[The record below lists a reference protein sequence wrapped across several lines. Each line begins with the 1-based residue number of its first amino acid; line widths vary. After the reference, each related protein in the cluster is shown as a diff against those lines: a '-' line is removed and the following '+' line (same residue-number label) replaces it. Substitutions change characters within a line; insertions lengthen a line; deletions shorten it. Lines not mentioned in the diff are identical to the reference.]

1 MPPASD
7 AAHLFQETARAD
19 GGEQQRDQH
28 PPPYAPPVPAPADSE
43 EAAALARAI
52 EGSAFSTW
60 KESLAA
66 ELESETSA
74 LKARVHDLQSEFDD
88 ASVFIR
94 GDLAWRKQLGTFH
107 DKVND
112 LLHLQMESMVAK
124 LKQNA
129 DLLSQSI
136 TESFARKD
144 EQAKLAME
152 WQVKMYEDKL
162 RRTRTSLKKEIDRF
176 THLEKCLRKEEA
188 FQAKEMYGDLV
199 LQLASE
205 HAAKEASLHALLREL
220 RSSYNAMELG
230 NTHLMDSLK
239 ATRSESERMKKML
252 IKQTSSVGGGGG
264 SPRKS
269 SVRSPSRFASMST
282 TAAASSIPDVY
293 VQSLKQSL
301 STAAQAL
308 DGLKKQVAELTSDKE
323 SSMKRAR
330 QAEDAT
336 SRVSDELARVTQ
348 LLSESHSALIAS
360 KKATEQVESERTH
373 WKELFAELHFRTGS
387 NDQEI
392 EAAKQLADA
401 TMEYIASLEQQ
412 VERLARLGLFTGVME
427 GAFAEWLD
435 QDPGERDLQALQ
447 SIVEAFFSKCSS
459 GDTTAGDPEGD
470 LDCDIGG
477 RERPELESKLRY
489 EYEKRYGNQLNLRVS
504 HERKRVLARI
514 EMLCASHNKSEAS
527 ASIGTTGGMG
537 STTRQQLKPRT
548 TGRASKLSKIPFRVV
563 HKIVSDVY
571 DHLGFSEWSATDLDF
586 LHNQIETLQTQ
597 IAQQKL
603 ETQGIEK
610 FAEAQGVALAKADL
624 LRQEKEFLL
633 AQLTDKYREL
643 RAAQDAT
650 LQQQPPTDNLE
661 SESSSDPVRFGEV
674 PLTVYGHPQRLEL
687 KKLRSR
693 PVSASPCLV
702 SSQPELDG
710 ERERDESAAHPQHQ
724 SVLPTS
730 QKQQPYNKQT
740 RPVSSAGPL
749 SQHRIKPT
757 KGPGIE
763 RWSRSRAS
771 ADSPHTKPFLSANG
785 AFGAARTTEPQ
796 QQVEHIRSVLK
807 TELLQLSPPE
817 SQLEDGG
824 HLGPDGILQI
834 IQRRRNRK

>member
-1 MPPASD
+1 M
-7 AAHLFQETARAD
+7 
-19 GGEQQRDQH
+19 
-28 PPPYAPPVPAPADSE
+28 PADSE

-60 KESLAA
+60 KESLST
-66 ELESETSA
+66 ELESEA
-74 LKARVHDLQSEFDD
+74 NVLKTRVHDLQSEFDD
-88 ASVFIR
+88 ASMFIR
-94 GDLAWRKQLGTFH
+94 GDLAWRKQLGVFH

-112 LLHLQMESMVAK
+112 ILHVQMESIVAK

-144 EQAKLAME
+144 EQAKLVME
-152 WQVKMYEDKL
+152 WQGKMYEDKL

-176 THLEKCLRKEEA
+176 TRLEKCLRKEEA
-188 FQAKEMYGDLV
+188 FQAKEMYDDLV
-199 LQLASE
+199 LQLTSE
-205 HAAKEASLHALLREL
+205 HATKEASLHALLREL

-230 NTHLMDSLK
+230 NTQLMDSLK
-239 ATRSESERMKKML
+239 AARAESERMKKML
-252 IKQTSSVGGGGG
+252 IKQTSNVGGG

-301 STAAQAL
+301 STAAQTV

-323 SSMKRAR
+323 NSLKRAR

-336 SRVSDELARVTQ
+336 SRVNDELARVTQ

-360 KKATEQVESERTH
+360 KKATEQMESERTH
-373 WKELFAELHFRTGS
+373 WKELFAELQFRTGS

-392 EAAKQLADA
+392 EAAKQLAD
-401 TMEYIASLEQQ
+401 TTKEYIASLEQQ
-412 VERLARLGLFTGVME
+412 VKRLVRLESCKGVME

-435 QDPGERDLQALQ
+435 QDSGQRDIHALHKML
-447 SIVEAFFSKCSS
+447 ETFFSNCSNA
-459 GDTTAGDPEGD
+459 AGDPEGG
-470 LDCDIGG
+470 LEYELGQQ
-477 RERPELESKLRY
+477 ERHELEIKLRY
-489 EYEKRYGNQLNLRVS
+489 EYEKRYGDQLNLRVS

-514 EMLCASHNKSEAS
+514 EMLCASHNKELETSES
-527 ASIGTTGGMG
+527 AATDGVR
-537 STTRQQLKPRT
+537 STIRQQLKPHFGSNT
-548 TGRASKLSKIPFRVV
+548 KISKIPFRVV
-563 HKIVSDVY
+563 HKIVSDAY

-597 IAQQKL
+597 ITQQKRNV
-603 ETQGIEK
+603 EDIEK
-610 FAEAQGVALAKADL
+610 FAQVQGMALAKADL
-624 LRQEKEFLL
+624 LQQEKEFLL

-643 RAAQDAT
+643 RAAQDA
-650 LQQQPPTDNLE
+650 LQQPPNESLE
-661 SESSSDPVRFGEV
+661 PGVSSDSVRFGEV

-702 SSQPELDG
+702 SSQLELDG
-710 ERERDESAAHPQHQ
+710 ERERDKTTAAQQQ
-724 SVLPTS
+724 SVT
-730 QKQQPYNKQT
+730 QKLQCSKQP
-740 RPVSSAGPL
+740 RPISSAGPL
-749 SQHRIKPT
+749 SQHRIKTPSRQ
-757 KGPGIE
+757 GSE
-763 RWSRSRAS
+763 RLSRSRAS
-771 ADSPHTKPFLSANG
+771 ADSPHVKPFLSAKS
-785 AFGAARTTEPQ
+785 AFGDTLAEPQ

-817 SQLEDGG
+817 NQLEDGG
-824 HLGPDGILQI
+824 HLGPDGVRSLLYLPT
-834 IQRRRNRK
+834 RCLHKN